1 MQDGPERNTAARDL
15 VTAAKAATRY
25 MRAWASLALLSI
37 AWLAAAC
44 ASAYADGY
52 PERTIRIVVPF
63 PAGGPTDVAARLIAQ
78 SLSSRIGQSVVVE
91 NIAGASGRIG
101 ARAVASAHP
110 DGYTLLLGGT
120 NINAIAASLYRN
132 PGFDPIN
139 SFAPV
144 AAICA
149 DSMAL
154 AINPGVPAQTF
165 AEFVQYARANPG
177 KLKFGAPPGI
187 YTHIA
192 GEFFKVKTG
201 TDILFV
207 PYKGAAPAITDL
219 LGGHIEMVFN
229 NKSTLLTHFKEGK
242 LRPIAVTSEGRWPEL
257 PDIPTMNELGV
268 AGFPTEIIF
277 GLLAPAGTQP
287 AVLEK
292 LNRAVSEGL
301 KSDEARATLAH
312 LGMEARDGTVEE
324 FAAQLQEQ
332 ARNWR
337 AVIDATGVKLD

>member
-1 MQDGPERNTAARDL
+1 MQKVPEPNAARHHLDPAEEVGIRRML
-15 VTAAKAATRY
+15 AAI
-25 MRAWASLALLSI
+25 LALFSI
-37 AWLAAAC
+37 AWLAAPC
-44 ASAYADGY
+44 ATAYADGY
-52 PERTIRIVVPF
+52 PERTMKIVVPF

-120 NINAIAASLYRN
+120 NINAIAASLYRD

-154 AINPGVPAQTF
+154 AINPGVPAKTF
-165 AEFVQYARANPG
+165 EELVQYARANPG

-192 GEFFKVKTG
+192 GEFFKFKTG

-229 NKSTLLTHFKEGK
+229 NKSTLLGHFTEGK
-242 LRPIAVTSEGRWPEL
+242 LRPIAVTSGTRWPEL
-257 PDIPTMNELGV
+257 PNIPTMSELGV
-268 AGFPTEIIF
+268 AGFPNEIIF
-277 GLLAPAGTQP
+277 GLLAPAGTPP
-287 AVLEK
+287 ALVEK
-292 LNRAVSEGL
+292 LNRAVNEGL
-301 KSDEARATLAH
+301 KSAEVRASLAH
-312 LGMEARDGTVEE
+312 LGMDAKDGTAEE

>member
-1 MQDGPERNTAARDL
+1 VRNILNGAAPHRLDTTGEFGTCRVLTAPI
-15 VTAAKAATRY
+15 V
-25 MRAWASLALLSI
+25 ALLSMT
-37 AWLAAAC
+37 WLAVAC
-44 ASAYADGY
+44 TAVHAGAY
-52 PERTIRIVVPF
+52 PERTVRVVVPF
-63 PAGGPTDVAARLIAQ
+63 PAGGPTDVAARVIAQ
-78 SLSSRIGQSVVVE
+78 SLSSRLGQNVVVE
-91 NIAGASGRIG
+91 NVVGAAGRIG

-120 NINAIAASLYRN
+120 NINAIARSLYKD

-154 AINPGVPAQTF
+154 AINPNVPAQTF
-165 AEFVQYARANPG
+165 EEFVQYARNNPG

-192 GEFFKVKTG
+192 GELFKVKTG

-219 LGGHIEMVFN
+219 LGGHIEMIFN

-242 LRPIAVTSEGRWPEL
+242 LRPIAVTSERRWPEL
-257 PDIPTMNELGV
+257 PDVPTMSEVGV
-268 AGFPTEIIF
+268 AGFPNEIIF
-277 GLLAPAGTQP
+277 GLLAPAGTP
-287 AVLEK
+287 PDVLEK
-292 LNRAVSEGL
+292 LNRAVGESL
-301 KSDEARATLAH
+301 RSADVRASLGQ
-312 LGMEARDGTVEE
+312 LGMEAKNGTARD
-324 FAAQLQEQ
+324 FAEQLQEQ
-332 ARNWR
+332 ARNWK